1 MFNLHFSIERWK
13 WNPEFGLWVSNKGHF
28 KNKDKKPV
36 PIQIGEGGYPAV
48 YCGGTTHKHRFAHRV
63 VMLTWRPTANAE
75 HLTVDHL
82 DHNKR
87 NFSLDNLEWVSF
99 AENQRRA
106 DADLVNITVE
116 GNAELVEK
124 VDVSITTTQAAPTKY
139 NYRVR
144 LRGGAILT
152 VEQIAEAFYPVYHKT
167 PQNVGLVCENVQ
179 DFEKYIHN
187 ITSGAKK
194 KFLGFEFKR
203 IKKESNYDACTET

>member
-87 NFSLDNLEWVSF
+87 NFALDNLEWVSF
-99 AENQRRA
+99 EENQRRA

-116 GNAELVEK
+116 GSAGLVEK
-124 VDVSITTTQAAPTKY
+124 VDVSITTTQSAHTKY

-144 LRGGAILT
+144 LRGGAVLT
-152 VEQIAEAFYPVYHKT
+152 VEQIATAFYPVYHKA
-167 PQNVGLVCENVQ
+167 PQSVGLVCENVQ

-203 IKKESNYDACTET
+203 V